1 MSLNIALTAEYQ
13 FDPTT
18 GDYLFSVNPGIPL
31 PDAFDKLSSLV
42 SSTISNLELLAIGGH
57 YDPDTVPAAIW
68 QSVHTLEI
76 SYALIQSM
84 HTGLNAFE
92 NSSIQQRTTRD

>member
-31 PDAFDKLSSLV
+31 SDAFDKLSSLV
-42 SSTISNLELLAIGGH
+42 SNTISNLELLAIGGQ
-57 YDPDTVPAAIW
+57 DLENVQSALW
-68 QSVHTLEI
+68 QSVHTLET
-76 SYALIQSM
+76 SYALIQAM

-92 NSSIQQRTTRD
+92 NSSIQRTTRD